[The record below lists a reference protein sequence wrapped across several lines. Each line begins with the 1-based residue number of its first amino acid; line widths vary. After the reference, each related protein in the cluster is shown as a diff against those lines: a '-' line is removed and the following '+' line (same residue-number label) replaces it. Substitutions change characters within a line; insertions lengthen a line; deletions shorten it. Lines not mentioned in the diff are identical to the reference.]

1 MVLGDRLVSVT
12 IARAW
17 ASLSAWQRV
26 TFMSSLLFG
35 GLTASR
41 KNLEEAL
48 AELEVRRTPVEQ
60 SWGCHKVAGRLA
72 GSKLGRSVVS
82 VGFSPAGWFLTDRG
96 GQMCQQVCHGAP
108 RLWPAGPSGLVLI
121 AGRQVS
127 GIISLLARGL
137 SLQAGN
143 QGL

>member
-48 AELEVRRTPVEQ
+48 AELEVRRTPVKQ
-60 SWGCHKVAGRLA
+60 S
-72 GSKLGRSVVS
+72 
-82 VGFSPAGWFLTDRG
+82 
-96 GQMCQQVCHGAP
+96 
-108 RLWPAGPSGLVLI
+108 
-121 AGRQVS
+121 
-127 GIISLLARGL
+127 
-137 SLQAGN
+137 
-143 QGL
+143 